1 MLRLTNPLQRRTAL
15 LVQADDRIYIWM
27 IVQGWLMGWGL
38 GLVIEPYFPA
48 LFTRPFTVAALWPFN
63 LLPHQAL
70 GALMLAGGLA
80 VAGSCWLPM
89 PDRLRLGLRMTA
101 VALLLVLFWSYVYA
115 GFPYAGIQFG
125 VFIVVL
131 AVSYP
136 FQPRSC

>member
-1 MLRLTNPLQRRTAL
+1 MRLTNPLQRRTTVLA
-15 LVQADDRIYIWM
+15 QADDRIYIWL
-27 IVQGWLMGWGL
+27 IVQGWLLGWGL
-38 GLVIEPYFPA
+38 GLVIEPYLPT

-80 VAGSCWLPM
+80 VAVSCWLALG
-89 PDRLRLGLRMTA
+89 DTLRFALRMIAT
-101 VALLLVLFWSYVYA
+101 ALLLVLFWSYVYG

-131 AVSYP
+131 AMSYL
-136 FQPRSC
+136 FQPREC